1 MATWPEI
8 DLEGAVWRIPA
19 ERMKMRRPHDVPL
32 SAAAVAILAEAR
44 KLNPYSW
51 EEDGLIFI
59 SNGDP

>member
-1 MATWPEI
+1 M
-8 DLEGAVWRIPA
+8 WRIPA